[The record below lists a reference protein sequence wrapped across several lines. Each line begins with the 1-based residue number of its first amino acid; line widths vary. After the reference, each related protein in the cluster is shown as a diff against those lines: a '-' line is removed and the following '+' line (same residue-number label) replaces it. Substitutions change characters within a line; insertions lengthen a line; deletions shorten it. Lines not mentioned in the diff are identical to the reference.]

1 MKHLIKQKSIICL
14 LLFILLLI
22 CVFAFSG
29 CQSTDKTNSYF
40 DSSELEH
47 AEFNYDSV
55 NNKTKVV
62 FSTTLTNKTIYN
74 IEELS
79 IKFELYSNGSLV
91 GTKTGSYTCF
101 VGHGKEYMGNFTFSV
116 EGKID
121 SIQYISWHAEYASL
135 WNSYKSWFIGTI
147 ICSVVVFLIATVAI
161 IVTDSDI
168 DDVPY
173 FFEDHAWVLYSLLFI
188 SITTGIIGWLV
199 SNWVSLCIIAGG
211 LIGVI
216 LLIGLVFLIK
226 YIFDYTI
233 IDGEYIGWTIL
244 ALILVGGFVCGCI
257 FWKWWACV
265 LILLGAAAII
275 AGIRLALFFIDLKWH
290 NRESGKQYKTN
301 NNHEY
306 FDTNIEKVEDYLT
319 DKKHLTLFKS
329 SRLREYCID
338 NNIPGYSPEL
348 KKDEVV
354 HLILQH
360 NSEIDGAKNNS
371 EKEKTDAAP
380 TVKKQKTALSANS
393 NGKTKQHKIT
403 FDDIAGLDEAKNAF
417 KEKVV
422 MALMHKDL
430 YEKYGKKAGGGIL
443 LYGLPGT
450 GKTMFAE
457 AASNET
463 DALFIPIKCSDI
475 KSKWYG
481 ESEDNVQ
488 KIFAKARNAKKA
500 IIFFDEFEAI
510 GAKRTDNSD
519 NANNDLVPQI
529 LAEMQGIGTRNSD
542 SIIVVL
548 AATNKPWAIDSAF
561 LRPGRFDEKIFI
573 PLPDFEA
580 RKKLF
585 ELKLKSIPQENLN
598 YACLAAF
605 TDGFNGADIEAFCDK
620 LKMLAITESIETG
633 TECPITMQLAE
644 QAHLSVKSSVSDE
657 DIDKLKNFQ
666 KTYG

>member
-40 DSSELEH
+40 DPSELEH

-101 VGHGKEYMGNFTFSV
+101 VGHGKEYTGNFTFSV

-173 FFEDHAWVLYSLLFI
+173 FFEDHAWVLYLLLSI

-226 YIFDYTI
+226 YIFDYSI

-301 NNHEY
+301 NTHEY

-488 KIFAKARNAKKA
+488 KIFAKARNAKK
-500 IIFFDEFEAI
+500 
-510 GAKRTDNSD
+510 SHY
-519 NANNDLVPQI
+519 
-529 LAEMQGIGTRNSD
+529 
-542 SIIVVL
+542 
-548 AATNKPWAIDSAF
+548 
-561 LRPGRFDEKIFI
+561 
-573 PLPDFEA
+573 
-580 RKKLF
+580 LF
-585 ELKLKSIPQENLN
+585 RRI
-598 YACLAAF
+598 
-605 TDGFNGADIEAFCDK
+605 
-620 LKMLAITESIETG
+620 
-633 TECPITMQLAE
+633 
-644 QAHLSVKSSVSDE
+644 
-657 DIDKLKNFQ
+657 
-666 KTYG
+666 

>member
-91 GTKTGSYTCF
+91 GTNTGSYTCF
-101 VGHGKEYMGNFTFSV
+101 VGHGKEYTGNFTFSV

-135 WNSYKSWFIGTI
+135 WNSYKSWFIRTI

-257 FWKWWACV
+257 F
-265 LILLGAAAII
+265 
-275 AGIRLALFFIDLKWH
+275 
-290 NRESGKQYKTN
+290 
-301 NNHEY
+301 
-306 FDTNIEKVEDYLT
+306 
-319 DKKHLTLFKS
+319 
-329 SRLREYCID
+329 
-338 NNIPGYSPEL
+338 
-348 KKDEVV
+348 
-354 HLILQH
+354 
-360 NSEIDGAKNNS
+360 
-371 EKEKTDAAP
+371 
-380 TVKKQKTALSANS
+380 
-393 NGKTKQHKIT
+393 
-403 FDDIAGLDEAKNAF
+403 
-417 KEKVV
+417 
-422 MALMHKDL
+422 
-430 YEKYGKKAGGGIL
+430 
-443 LYGLPGT
+443 
-450 GKTMFAE
+450 
-457 AASNET
+457 
-463 DALFIPIKCSDI
+463 
-475 KSKWYG
+475 
-481 ESEDNVQ
+481 
-488 KIFAKARNAKKA
+488 
-500 IIFFDEFEAI
+500 
-510 GAKRTDNSD
+510 
-519 NANNDLVPQI
+519 
-529 LAEMQGIGTRNSD
+529 
-542 SIIVVL
+542 
-548 AATNKPWAIDSAF
+548 
-561 LRPGRFDEKIFI
+561 
-573 PLPDFEA
+573 
-580 RKKLF
+580 
-585 ELKLKSIPQENLN
+585 
-598 YACLAAF
+598 
-605 TDGFNGADIEAFCDK
+605 
-620 LKMLAITESIETG
+620 
-633 TECPITMQLAE
+633 
-644 QAHLSVKSSVSDE
+644 
-657 DIDKLKNFQ
+657 
-666 KTYG
+666 